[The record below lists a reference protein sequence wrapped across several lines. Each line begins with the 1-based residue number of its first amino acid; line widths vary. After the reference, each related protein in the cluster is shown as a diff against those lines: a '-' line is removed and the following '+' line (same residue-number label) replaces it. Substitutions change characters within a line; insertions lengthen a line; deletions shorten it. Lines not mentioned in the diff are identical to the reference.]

1 LSLGGFNYFCPE
13 ILTTIIHKLENNYS
27 YHKPVMLTECIKELN
42 INPEGI
48 YVDVT
53 FGGGGHSRE
62 ILSHLTT
69 GKLFAFDQDEDA
81 KKETQRIES
90 PNFTFIEANFRFLEK
105 YLRLHGVRKVD
116 GVLADLGIS
125 SYQID
130 TAERGFSTR
139 FDAELDMRMNQQ
151 SSFTARKLVNTYS
164 PEDLHKVLGQYGEI
178 RNARTAALAIVAA
191 RSTAEI
197 ITINDLKSI
206 LQKLLPRGKESK
218 YLAQVFQALRI
229 EVNEEMRALED
240 FLRDTPNV
248 LNPEGRLVVM
258 SYHSLE
264 DRLVK
269 NFFRSGKFRGDAD
282 KDFYGNDL
290 KPLKALTRK
299 PIEASAEEVKLNPR
313 ARSAKLRVA
322 TLN

>member
-1 LSLGGFNYFCPE
+1 MEPDY
-13 ILTTIIHKLENNYS
+13 T
-27 YHKPVMLTECIKELN
+27 YHKPVMLTECLRELN

-53 FGGGGHSRE
+53 FGGGGHSKA
-62 ILSHLTT
+62 ILPFLTT

-81 KKETQRIES
+81 KKESEKIDS
-90 PNFTFIEANFRFLEK
+90 PNFTFIQANFRFLEK

-116 GVLADLGIS
+116 GILADLGIS
-125 SYQID
+125 SHQID

-151 SSFTARKLVNTYS
+151 ATFTARDIVNTYT
-164 PEDLHKVLGQYGEI
+164 PEDLHRILGQYGELK
-178 RNARTAALAIVAA
+178 NARTAAQTIVAA
-191 RSTAEI
+191 RSLAEI
-197 ITINDLKSI
+197 VTINDLKSA
-206 LQKLLPRGKESK
+206 LQKILPRGKENK

-229 EVNEEMRALED
+229 EVNEEMKALEE
-240 FLRDTPNV
+240 FLQDTPKV
-248 LNPEGRLVVM
+248 LKPEGRLVVM

-269 NFFRSGKFRGDAD
+269 NFFRSGKFRGDVE
-282 KDFYGNDL
+282 KDFFGNDL

-299 PIEASAEEVKLNPR
+299 PIEASADEIKTNPR

-322 TLN
+322 TLY